1 MAKPGVA
8 GRDTEGSAF
17 VINRSHSL
25 RGVPGEA
32 SRTGRVRSGGGRR
45 KRNHAWRG
53 VNPLNTQDHP
63 MRWAVTRSD
72 ESYTPQVVVASRSL
86 AYYPLTPDTADL
98 DIELR
103 VTQVA
108 GIHQARR

>member
-1 MAKPGVA
+1 MA

-32 SRTGRVRSGGGRR
+32 PRTQRVESGGGRR
-45 KRNHAWRG
+45 QRNHAWRR
-53 VNPLNTQDHP
+53 VNPRRPQDHP
-63 MRWAVTRSD
+63 KRSSVTLGDRSC
-72 ESYTPQVVVASRSL
+72 TPEVVVASRSL
-86 AYYPLTPDTADL
+86 AYYPLTPDTADG

-103 VTQVA
+103 GHRLA